1 MPDADSPDAD
11 PEARR
16 PVQSLSEARSI
27 TRDRV
32 RDVRSLLMRY
42 VRRHDITPQ
51 SPSSEPTR
59 EPPAPTGAYARLVPL
74 MRLVPFGLALL
85 FAASFFWD
93 FPGLSISLPGTSV
106 ALDGLLRIVSV
117 SGLIGFLTN
126 WLAISMLFHPRE
138 KRPVFGQGLIPAQR
152 KRVIHRLAGAV
163 SDELINEDII
173 KARIRES
180 RIIPRYRERVF
191 SVTRGVLEDPD
202 FRRDVKALTADY
214 VERVLTSNE
223 VRQKIVDFTVE
234 KMEEHASRGIA
245 GVAFKTY
252 RFFNEEDFQRRI
264 DEAVRELPGSLD
276 YVLDEMDHLL
286 DRLPAQIEARS
297 DDIEA
302 WTTRAVLRFVENIDI
317 YSIIVDNMD
326 NYDERRLERL
336 LKSTSDE
343 QFNYIK
349 YLGGVLGFFGGLV
362 IWEPLL
368 ALTAFM
374 LLGLGLYGLDVFLYH
389 RRGRTSQA

>member
-1 MPDADSPDAD
+1 MSDADSPDAGT
-11 PEARR
+11 EARQ
-16 PVQSLSEARSI
+16 PVRSLSEARSI

-32 RDVRSLLMRY
+32 RDVRGLLMRY
-42 VRRHDITPQ
+42 VRRHDTTTPP
-51 SPSSEPTR
+51 PSSEPAR
-59 EPPAPTGAYARLVPL
+59 EPPAPTGAYARLVPFL
-74 MRLVPFGLALL
+74 RLVPFGLTLL
-85 FAASFFWD
+85 FVVSFFWD
-93 FPGLSISLPGTSV
+93 FPGLSISLPGASF
-106 ALDGLLRIVSV
+106 ALEGLLRIVSV

-126 WLAISMLFHPRE
+126 WLAINMLFHPRE
-138 KRPVFGQGLIPAQR
+138 KRPIFGQGLIPAQR
-152 KRVIHRLAGAV
+152 ERVIYRLARAV
-163 SDELINEDII
+163 SEELINEDII

-180 RIIPRYRERVF
+180 QIIPRYRKRVF
-191 SVTRGVLEDPD
+191 SVTRGVLEDSD

-297 DDIEA
+297 DDIED
-302 WTTRAVLRFVENIDI
+302 WTTRAVLRFVENIDV
-317 YSIIVDNMD
+317 YSIIVDNME

-336 LKSTSDE
+336 LRQTSDE

-368 ALTAFM
+368 ALTAFV
-374 LLGLGLYGLDVFLYH
+374 LIGLGLYGLDGVLY
-389 RRGRTSQA
+389 RRQNG